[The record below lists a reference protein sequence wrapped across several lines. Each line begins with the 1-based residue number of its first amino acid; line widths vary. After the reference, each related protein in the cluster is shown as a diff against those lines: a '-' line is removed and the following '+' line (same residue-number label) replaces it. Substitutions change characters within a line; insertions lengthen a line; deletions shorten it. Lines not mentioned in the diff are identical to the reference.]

1 MEFARHM
8 FINYDEVDAVLEV
21 EAHENIGV
29 FAMRFEGD
37 EIEELV
43 ATWEVPKEEESVRFE
58 VVIPAGA
65 IHGFGAYSAPRYTSS
80 RSERL
85 TAVRAVGKNPWPTP
99 PPPPGLARDDF
110 EKRYANFLGALSG
123 DGEEP
128 AQAPS

>member
-1 MEFARHM
+1 MEFTRHM

-43 ATWEVPKEEESVRFE
+43 TTWEVPEEEESVRFE
-58 VVIPAGA
+58 VVVPAGA
-65 IHGFGAYSAPRYTSS
+65 VQGFGAYSAPRTSS

-85 TAVRAVGKNPWPTP
+85 TMLAAAGKNPWPTP

-110 EKRYANFLGALSG
+110 EKRYANFLQGLA
-123 DGEEP
+123 GEGEVP
-128 AQAPS
+128 VQAPE